1 MTFELLEL
9 EGTSELTP
17 AEGES
22 GDHGAAVAGEHE
34 SYPLTQV
41 LPVGGKIDVQGERV
55 VACAARSPPRGR
67 HHLVTHPVQWPMWEG
82 AE

>member
-1 MTFELLEL
+1 MTVELLEL

-22 GDHGAAVAGEHE
+22 VDHGAAVAEEHE

-41 LPVGGKIDVQGERV
+41 LPVGVKIDVQGERV
-55 VACAARSPPRGR
+55 VTYAARSPPRR
-67 HHLVTHPVQWPMWEG
+67 CHHLATRPVQRLT
-82 AE
+82 